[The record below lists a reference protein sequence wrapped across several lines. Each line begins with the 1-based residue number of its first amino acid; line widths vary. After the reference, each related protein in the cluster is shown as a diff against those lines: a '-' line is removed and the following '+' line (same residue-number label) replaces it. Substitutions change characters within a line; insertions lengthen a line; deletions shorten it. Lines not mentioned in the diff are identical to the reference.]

1 MLQPIT
7 IRYTQMPIH
16 LDTHDP
22 DIDLKPG
29 TTKSE
34 IVRFL
39 YTHVEYG
46 FKPAEI
52 RDRLDVPHGTA
63 TTTLKRLHEAGHIG
77 KTQDGYY
84 HAIEG
89 REDLRRYVASLG
101 QLERMF
107 QQPEKGGPTTTGTDV
122 PDDSDEKLDTE
133 LDELEAEQEK

>member
-1 MLQPIT
+1 
-7 IRYTQMPIH
+7 MPIH

-22 DIDLKPG
+22 DIDLKPE

-34 IVRFL
+34 IVKFL
-39 YTHVEYG
+39 YTHAKYG

-52 RDRLDVPHGTA
+52 RDRLDIPHGTA

-101 QLERMF
+101 QLDRMF
-107 QQPEKGGPTTTGTDV
+107 QQPEREDPTRTTADVTD
-122 PDDSDEKLDTE
+122 DIDEE
-133 LDELEAEQEK
+133 LDAELVELEAEQEK

>member
-1 MLQPIT
+1 
-7 IRYTQMPIH
+7 MPIH

-39 YTHVEYG
+39 YTHAEYG
-46 FKPAEI
+46 FRPAEI
-52 RDRLDVPHGTA
+52 RDRLDIPHGTA
-63 TTTLKRLHEAGHIG
+63 TTTLKRLQVAGYIG

-89 REDLRRYVASLG
+89 REDLRRYAASLG
-101 QLERMF
+101 QLDRMF
-107 QQPEKGGPTTTGTDV
+107 QQPETAESARNGADV
-122 PDDSDEKLDTE
+122 PDDFDEELEAE